1 MDELTAAGIT
11 DPDLRASYE
20 ECKRLNALH
29 GKTYYLATLLLPKA
43 KRPFVHALYGF
54 ARYADE
60 IVDDLASELSVEEKS
75 EVLSK
80 WGNGVLADLKK
91 GTSQD
96 HVGRA
101 LIDTVN
107 RFDIPH
113 EHFEA
118 FLHSMTMDLTVQ
130 EYENYDDLIEYVY
143 GSAAVIGLEMVPIL
157 GPMHNDAFEA
167 AKKLGIKATVYMP
180 IGASLPKVEAT
191 RNYGARVVQQG
202 GTFAECLKAA
212 QEEAKN
218 TGAIFIPPFD
228 HIDVVLGQGTVGLEI
243 LQQHPDVSTI
253 VVAIGG
259 GGLAAG
265 VAVAAKLAA
274 AAQGRKIKVIG
285 VQSEHAAAYPASLR
299 AGKVTEI
306 QTTPTIADGIAVSK
320 PGRVPFEL
328 IKKYVDKV
336 VTVSENDI
344 AKAILVLL
352 ERAKQ
357 VVEPAGAVA
366 VAALMSGKAK
376 PKGKTVAILSGGNM
390 DPLLLQRVIRH
401 GLSTSDRYTNFSV
414 MLPDRPGQL
423 ALTAEVIAGAHA
435 NVIEVLHTRH
445 GNGLQIS
452 EVELNLS
459 VETSGHN
466 HRMEVVKALEK
477 AGLRPKLQPSR
488 ED

>member
-1 MDELTAAGIT
+1 MTTQSPVVVPTLSDFETVLANVRKVAIETPTLHSNFLSDLVGQQVYLKCENLQRTGAYKVRGAYNRMSHLTAAEKKQGVIA
-11 DPDLRASYE
+11 ASAG
-20 ECKRLNALH
+20 NHSQGVAL
-29 GKTYYLATLLLPKA
+29 
-43 KRPFVHALYGF
+43 
-54 ARYADE
+54 
-60 IVDDLASELSVEEKS
+60 
-75 EVLSK
+75 
-80 WGNGVLADLKK
+80 
-91 GTSQD
+91 
-96 HVGRA
+96 
-101 LIDTVN
+101 
-107 RFDIPH
+107 
-113 EHFEA
+113 
-118 FLHSMTMDLTVQ
+118 
-130 EYENYDDLIEYVY
+130 
-143 GSAAVIGLEMVPIL
+143 
-157 GPMHNDAFEA
+157 A

-180 IGASLPKVEAT
+180 IGASLPKVQAT
-191 RNYGARVVQQG
+191 RNYGARVVQHG
-202 GTFAECLKAA
+202 ATFAECLKAA
-212 QEEAKN
+212 QDEAKN

-228 HIDVVLGQGTVGLEI
+228 HIDVVMGQGTVGLEI

-376 PKGKTVAILSGGNM
+376 AKGKTVAILSGGNM

-459 VETSGHN
+459 VETSGHE

-477 AGLRPKLQPSR
+477 AGLRPKLQQSR

>member
-1 MDELTAAGIT
+1 MTTQPPVVVPSLSDFETALANVRQVAIETPTLHSKFLSDLVGQQVFLKCENLQRTGAYKVRGAFNRMSHLTAA
-11 DPDLRASYE
+11 
-20 ECKRLNALH
+20 
-29 GKTYYLATLLLPKA
+29 
-43 KRPFVHALYGF
+43 
-54 ARYADE
+54 
-60 IVDDLASELSVEEKS
+60 EK
-75 EVLSK
+75 
-80 WGNGVLADLKK
+80 KK
-91 GTSQD
+91 GVIAASAGNHSQG
-96 HVGRA
+96 VA
-101 LIDTVN
+101 L
-107 RFDIPH
+107 
-113 EHFEA
+113 
-118 FLHSMTMDLTVQ
+118 
-130 EYENYDDLIEYVY
+130 
-143 GSAAVIGLEMVPIL
+143 
-157 GPMHNDAFEA
+157 A

-376 PKGKTVAILSGGNM
+376 AKGKTVAILSGGNM

-459 VETSGHN
+459 VETSGHK

>member
-1 MDELTAAGIT
+1 MTT
-11 DPDLRASYE
+11 QPPVVVPS
-20 ECKRLNALH
+20 
-29 GKTYYLATLLLPKA
+29 
-43 KRPFVHALYGF
+43 
-54 ARYADE
+54 
-60 IVDDLASELSVEEKS
+60 LSDFET
-75 EVLSK
+75 
-80 WGNGVLADLKK
+80 VLANVRKVAIE
-91 GTSQD
+91 TP
-96 HVGRA
+96 
-101 LIDTVN
+101 T
-107 RFDIPH
+107 
-113 EHFEA
+113 
-118 FLHSMTMDLTVQ
+118 LHSNFLSDLVGQ
-130 EYENYDDLIEYVY
+130 QVYLKCENLQRTGAYKVRGAYNRMSHL
-143 GSAAVIGLEMVPIL
+143 SAAEKKHGVIAASAGNHSQGVAL
-157 GPMHNDAFEA
+157 A

-180 IGASLPKVEAT
+180 IGASLPKVQAT
-191 RNYGARVVQQG
+191 RNYGARVVQHG
-202 GTFAECLKAA
+202 ATFADCLKAA

-285 VQSEHAAAYPASLR
+285 VQSEHSAAYPASLR

-366 VAALMSGKAK
+366 VAALINGKAK
-376 PKGKTVAILSGGNM
+376 AKGKTVAILSGGNM

-459 VETSGHN
+459 VETSGHE
-466 HRMEVVKALEK
+466 HRLEVVKALEK

-488 ED
+488 DD

>member
-1 MDELTAAGIT
+1 MTT
-11 DPDLRASYE
+11 QTPVVVP
-20 ECKRLNALH
+20 
-29 GKTYYLATLLLPKA
+29 TLSDFETVLENVRKVA
-43 KRPFVHALYGF
+43 
-54 ARYADE
+54 
-60 IVDDLASELSVEEKS
+60 VE
-75 EVLSK
+75 
-80 WGNGVLADLKK
+80 
-91 GTSQD
+91 TP
-96 HVGRA
+96 
-101 LIDTVN
+101 T
-107 RFDIPH
+107 
-113 EHFEA
+113 
-118 FLHSMTMDLTVQ
+118 LHSNFLSDLVGQ
-130 EYENYDDLIEYVY
+130 QVYLKCENLQRTGAYKVRGAFNRMSHL
-143 GSAAVIGLEMVPIL
+143 SAAEKKQGVIAASAGNHSQGVAL
-157 GPMHNDAFEA
+157 A

-202 GTFAECLKAA
+202 ATFAECLKAA
-212 QEEAKN
+212 QEEAKD

-228 HIDVVLGQGTVGLEI
+228 HIDVVMGQGTVGLEI

-265 VAVAAKLAA
+265 VAVAAKLVA

-366 VAALMSGKAK
+366 VAALMNGKAK
-376 PKGKTVAILSGGNM
+376 AKGKTVAILSGGNM

>member
-1 MDELTAAGIT
+1 MTT
-11 DPDLRASYE
+11 QPPVVVP
-20 ECKRLNALH
+20 
-29 GKTYYLATLLLPKA
+29 TLS
-43 KRPFVHALYGF
+43 
-54 ARYADE
+54 D
-60 IVDDLASELSVEEKS
+60 
-75 EVLSK
+75 
-80 WGNGVLADLKK
+80 
-91 GTSQD
+91 
-96 HVGRA
+96 
-101 LIDTVN
+101 
-107 RFDIPH
+107 
-113 EHFEA
+113 FEA
-118 FLHSMTMDLTVQ
+118 VLVNVRRVAVETPTLHSNFLSDLVGQ
-130 EYENYDDLIEYVY
+130 QVYLKCENLQRTGAYKVRGAFNRMSHL
-143 GSAAVIGLEMVPIL
+143 SAAEKKQGVIAASAGNHSQGVAL
-157 GPMHNDAFEA
+157 A

-202 GTFAECLKAA
+202 ATFAECLKAA
-212 QEEAKN
+212 QEEAKD

-228 HIDVVLGQGTVGLEI
+228 HIDVVMGQGTVGLEI

-265 VAVAAKLAA
+265 VAVAAKLVA

-366 VAALMSGKAK
+366 VAALMNGKAK
-376 PKGKTVAILSGGNM
+376 AKGKTVAILSGGNM